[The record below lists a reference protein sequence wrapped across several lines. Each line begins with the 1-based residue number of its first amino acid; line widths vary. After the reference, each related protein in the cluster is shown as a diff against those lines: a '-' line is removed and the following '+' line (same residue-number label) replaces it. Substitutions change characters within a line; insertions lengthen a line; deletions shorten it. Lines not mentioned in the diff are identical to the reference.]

1 LLVNPVFEYPLKTEI
16 LKIVDPVKD
25 IEAIKKAAECVDS
38 GGLVVF
44 PTETVYGIA
53 CRADKK
59 SFARLDKIKTREA
72 DKRYTLHI
80 GDKDRLSDFV
90 PSLTLPERKLVK
102 NSWPGPLTIVFPLD
116 DGDINQLKT
125 KFSDETVELL
135 YTDNTIGI
143 RCPDRPTAKVLLN
156 LCKFPVVAPSA
167 NISGGRPAINAQQ
180 AAEQLDG
187 LVDMILD
194 AGPCK
199 YKKSSTVV
207 KISSA
212 GFSILREGTYSEQQI
227 RKMLTVNIL
236 FVCTGNTCRSPMA
249 EGFAKKALAEKLGCG
264 IDPAPT
270 PHSCHNSGLTC
281 KPIPILKNDKQMP
294 AERIQSRCGVDQ
306 LVQIGYK
313 VASAGVSAV
322 NGVGASAEAIRFCET
337 RNADISGH
345 KSRRITAEM
354 IKEADYIF
362 AMSAGHKNDIIQL
375 CPDAEKRC
383 MLLSDSGDISDPF
396 GGEFQLYKIC
406 GGAIEKAVNKRLSE
420 LLK

>member
-1 LLVNPVFEYPLKTEI
+1 MKTEI
-16 LKIVDPVKD
+16 LKIEDPVKD

-53 CRADKK
+53 CKADKK

-80 GDKDRLSDFV
+80 ADKNKLSEFV
-90 PSLTLPERKLVK
+90 PHLTLPEKKLVK
-102 NSWPGPLTIVFPLD
+102 NAWPGPLTIVFPLD
-116 DGDINQLKT
+116 DKDIEQLKK
-125 KFSDETVELL
+125 KFNAETVELL
-135 YTDNTIGI
+135 YTDNTIGV

-180 AAEQLDG
+180 ASEQLDG

-212 GFSILREGTYSEQQI
+212 GFSILREGTYSEKQI

-264 IDPAPT
+264 ID
-270 PHSCHNSGLTC
+270 
-281 KPIPILKNDKQMP
+281 
-294 AERIQSRCGVDQ
+294 Q

-322 NGVGASAEAIRFCET
+322 NGIDASAEAIRLCDS
-337 RNADISGH
+337 RGVDIKGH

-375 CPDAEKRC
+375 CPDAERRC
-383 MLLSDSGDISDPF
+383 LLLSDSGDIKDPI
-396 GGEFQLYKIC
+396 GGDFEAYKIC
-406 GGAIEKAVNKRLSE
+406 GGAIEKAVNKRISE